1 MSNAYLNI
9 IFNGLSRHIRVC
21 AGGITRSRDTEGS
34 WVTGQRG
41 HEFGGGHVSPSIS
54 WSRCVFGMNH
64 AYLNSIFD
72 GLFRNIYDCTR
83 GETGSWD
90 TEGSWVGVWG
100 KKSKKSGPLY
110 LFVELCLELLL
121 FDICDVPWFVL
132 QCIARLLSN
141 GLVVVEIEGAK
152 DPSDPSSK
160 LGTPMLTFQPDLG
173 LTWFFGRIRKS
184 MCFT

>member
-1 MSNAYLNI
+1 MRYRGVASY
-9 IFNGLSRHIRVC
+9 RP
-21 AGGITRSRDTEGS
+21 EGS
-34 WVTGQRG
+34 R
-41 HEFGGGHVSPSIS
+41 VSRSNVLPSIS
-54 WSRCVFGMNH
+54 WSRSVICMSY

-152 DPSDPSSK
+152 DPLWPLLQTRDPYANFS
-160 LGTPMLTFQPDLG
+160 TRPRIDLIFWQE
-173 LTWFFGRIRKS
+173 T
-184 MCFT
+184 